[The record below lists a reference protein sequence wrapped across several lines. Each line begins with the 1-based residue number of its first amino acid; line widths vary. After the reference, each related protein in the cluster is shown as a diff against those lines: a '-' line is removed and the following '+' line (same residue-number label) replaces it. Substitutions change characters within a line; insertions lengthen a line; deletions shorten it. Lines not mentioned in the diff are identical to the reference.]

1 MKVHYKTTEP
11 IQYEKA
17 WVDERNHNV
26 SFHDMC
32 GYEMHFFE
40 THDEMIRFVHHLVI
54 RGYGLL

>member
-1 MKVHYKTTEP
+1 MHYKTTEP